1 MAVTDHYTCPTCRL
15 GHMDLKLKV
24 YLGQYGGTLISV
36 PNTPAW
42 VCDTCRSSQFDPES
56 IRRIEMLVGQAGPP
70 PNRYQPSQSQAQ
82 VQAQG
87 QAQNRKINRTADT
100 VNEPIKARPQGK
112 KE

>member
-24 YLGQYGGTLISV
+24 YLQQYGGTLICV

-42 VCDTCRSSQFDPES
+42 VCDTCHASQFDPES

-70 PNRYQPSQSQAQ
+70 PNRYQP
-82 VQAQG
+82 
-87 QAQNRKINRTADT
+87 NHRKINRTADT
-100 VNEPIKARPQGK
+100 VNEPAKTQPEGK
-112 KE
+112 K

>member
-24 YLGQYGGTLISV
+24 YLQQYGGTLICV

-70 PNRYQPSQSQAQ
+70 PNRYQPNQTHTQS
-82 VQAQG
+82 
-87 QAQNRKINRTADT
+87 RKINRTADA
-100 VNEPIKARPQGK
+100 VSEPIKARPESK
-112 KE
+112 K